1 MALPQM
7 TAGAQD
13 SAWFFGICVA
23 ASGPHGSSVLSR
35 FLVEP
40 LEKHRRHRIQS
51 LDVRCGHPVLPL
63 VQAMSPTV
71 FGRMALKPLWHSINQ
86 FNVLGGNWDPAD
98 KKFNSVNTYRQD
110 LLPTCKT
117 SPKETTTCIW
127 VTQSHKVC
135 NGATVLQEA

>member
-1 MALPQM
+1 MNGFTQM

-71 FGRMALKPLWHSINQ
+71 FGRMALKPLWR
-86 FNVLGGNWDPAD
+86 WDPAD
-98 KKFNSVNTYRQD
+98 KKFNSVNSYRQD
-110 LLPTCKT
+110 LLPTCKA
-117 SPKETTTCIW
+117 SPKETSRCIW
-127 VTQSHKVC
+127 FTQSHKVC